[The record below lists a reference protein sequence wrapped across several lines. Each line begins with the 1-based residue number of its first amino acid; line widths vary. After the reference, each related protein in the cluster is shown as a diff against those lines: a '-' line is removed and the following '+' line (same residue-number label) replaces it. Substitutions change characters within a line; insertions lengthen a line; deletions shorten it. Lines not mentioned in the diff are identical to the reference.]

1 MRKAKE
7 VHWGWQALIGVLS
20 LMLVLLLGLTM
31 DQFSIVSHA
40 QSQGKVKAACKI
52 RKEANATSEV
62 IGSAKQDAEVTI
74 NGQATASDG
83 TVWYQVFVDSE
94 TLGFIRSDLIQITD
108 GSTPATL
115 AAATTTT
122 TTTTT
127 APATQAPAANETPA
141 DVTAVNPV
149 SATVTGGQSVRVRA
163 NASTT
168 SSIVAAVQNGLALT
182 VTGQANG
189 TDGNVW
195 YQITTSVNGSEVTG
209 FIRSDFV
216 SLSGELTPPAEE
228 VPDTGT
234 PEPEQPRETEP
245 VQETKDWDTMLQGG
259 YWYLIDMT
267 SKNPELY
274 QQYKIEEIFNTVDN
288 NIALYEQ
295 DEKTIKSLK
304 AVIIILVI
312 IIIGLA
318 AAVTM
323 VIFKMRDMADS
334 AYFSEVEKETIRRRS
349 ADRPQGSSQKV
360 MHTVGAEKPAAKP
373 QGARPAQGGQN
384 TRPAQG
390 GQRQIQNG
398 QGARPAQGGQNTRQV
413 QGSQR
418 PVQNSQG
425 VRPARNVQ
433 GSARPVQEG
442 QNTKPVQG
450 GQGTRT
456 AQGGQRPVQGSQGPA
471 HSTQGSRPV
480 QNSQTSRTARNVQGS
495 GRTTSERPQGTRPGQ
510 AEQTRAVQQGN
521 DSQGSGWKSKNF
533 MTDDDE
539 FEFEFLNWDGEEDQ

>member
-40 QSQGKVKAACKI
+40 QSQGKVKTACKI

-108 GSTPATL
+108 GSTPTTL
-115 AAATTTT
+115 AAGTTTT

-127 APATQAPAANETPA
+127 TTPAANETPV
-141 DVTAVNPV
+141 DVTAVNPI

-168 SSIVAAVQNGLALT
+168 SSIAATVQNGLALT

-195 YQITTSVNGSEVTG
+195 YQITTTVNGSEVTG

-216 SLSGELTPPAEE
+216 SLSGELTAPTEE
-228 VPDTGT
+228 VPDEGT
-234 PEPEQPRETEP
+234 ENPEQPGETEQ
-245 VQETKDWDTMLQGG
+245 VQETKDWDTMLQGND
-259 YWYLIDMT
+259 WYLIDMT
-267 SKNPELY
+267 SKDPEQY
-274 QQYKIEEIFNTVDN
+274 DQYKIQDIFDTVNN

-349 ADRPQGSSQKV
+349 ADRPQGSGQKV
-360 MHTVGAEKPAAKP
+360 MHTVGAEKQSAAKP
-373 QGARPAQGGQN
+373 QGARPVQGGQN
-384 TRPAQG
+384 ARAVQGSQRPA
-390 GQRQIQNG
+390 QNG
-398 QGARPAQGGQNTRQV
+398 QGARPAQNVQGNTRPVQGGQNTRPV
-413 QGSQR
+413 QGGQRPVQGGQR
-418 PVQNSQG
+418 PVQNGQG
-425 VRPARNVQ
+425 VRAPRNVQ
-433 GSARPVQEG
+433 GNARPVQDG
-442 QNTKPVQG
+442 QGTRTVQS

-456 AQGGQRPVQGSQGPA
+456 AQGGQRPVQGA
-471 HSTQGSRPV
+471 QGSRPV
-480 QNSQTSRTARNVQGS
+480 QNGQESGRNV
-495 GRTTSERPQGTRPGQ
+495 SERTQSARAGQ
-510 AEQTRAVQQGN
+510 TEQTRAAQQKK
-521 DSQGSGWKSKNF
+521 DSQNSGWKSRNF

-539 FEFEFLNWDGEEDQ
+539 FEFEFLNWDGEEKQ